1 MAWLAFFISLPLRL
15 YTNWVVLAAL
25 AIGLVKRH
33 GMPKFNKAYV
43 QKMVFDENL
52 QMLPY
57 IGVVAVA
64 GGQTMVLYM
73 PLLIHGFLEV
83 SPLFKEIL
91 DRNPSA
97 PLISASFLKPHILN
111 GVALRAQ
118 YQELEADTEVYLGI
132 YLIAVF
138 FIGWSSFLTII
149 MFWQIMRVRYMMSA
163 NSKAAFRRID
173 KKITGLTSHP
183 RCPSIV
189 GTLYLKLRGFLS
201 SMADLEQ

>member
-1 MAWLAFFISLPLRL
+1 MAWVAFFISLPLRL
-15 YTNWVVLAAL
+15 YTNWLVLAAL
-25 AIGLVKRH
+25 AIGLIKRH
-33 GMPKFNKAYV
+33 GMPKFNKEYL
-43 QKMVFDENL
+43 QKMIFDENL

-64 GGQTMVLYM
+64 GSQTMVLYM
-73 PLLIHGFLEV
+73 PLLIHGYLEV

-97 PLISASFLKPHILN
+97 PLISAGFLKPHILN
-111 GVALRAQ
+111 GVAHRSQ

-132 YLIAVF
+132 YLIAVLF
-138 FIGWSSFLTII
+138 LGWSSFLTII

-163 NSKAAFRRID
+163 HSKAAFRRID
-173 KKITGLTSHP
+173 QKITGFTGHP

-189 GTLYLKLRGFLS
+189 RTLYLKLRGFLS

>member
-1 MAWLAFFISLPLRL
+1 MAWVAFFLSLPLRL
-15 YTNWVVLAAL
+15 YTNWLVFAAI
-25 AIGLVKRH
+25 AIGLIKRH
-33 GMPKFNKAYV
+33 GMPKFNKAYL
-43 QKMVFDENL
+43 QKMIFDENL

-57 IGVVAVA
+57 LGVVAVA
-64 GGQTMVLYM
+64 GSQTSVLYM

-111 GVALRAQ
+111 GVAQRSQ

-132 YLIAVF
+132 YLIAVW

-149 MFWQIMRVRYMMSA
+149 MFW
-163 NSKAAFRRID
+163 
-173 KKITGLTSHP
+173 
-183 RCPSIV
+183 
-189 GTLYLKLRGFLS
+189 
-201 SMADLEQ
+201 